1 MSVLLLTNPF
11 ASQAQPPTGGS
22 MAMALGTAGAIGP
35 QAVTP
40 TKSSADTSGSGSSTS
55 FDGSGSGAGGA
66 AARQSLKPDSPSAR
80 PADATPR
87 SIVTAQVES
96 AAQNAPTIKAAPPAE
111 PPEIIDM
118 AEQTRQRAQEMPLPL
133 PTLPFLMGT

>member
-1 MSVLLLTNPF
+1 MSVLLLTNPY
-11 ASQAQPPTGGS
+11 ASQAAPPGPGS
-22 MAMALGTAGAIGP
+22 MAMTYGVAGAMTP

-40 TKSSADTSGSGSSTS
+40 TQSSADTANNGSSTS
-55 FDGSGSGAGGA
+55 YGGTGAGAGGA
-66 AARQSLKPDSPSAR
+66 AAQQPMKLEKAPER

-87 SIVTAQVES
+87 SIVTAQAES
-96 AAQNAPTIKAAPPAE
+96 AAPEPKAVRAEPPAE

-133 PTLPFLMGT
+133 PTLPFLMGA